1 MYSVVHGGGGRGGFK
16 SFGRSIM
23 PTRIYSIH
31 KFTASTQRNSFV
43 STAYLSL
50 SSAFQLGLCDPLE
63 LHDTIQCMQFSYRLL
78 GHSEKNVKFYFS

>member
-1 MYSVVHGGGGRGGFK
+1 MAVAAEAASNRSDVVLCLPGY
-16 SFGRSIM
+16 ILY
-23 PTRIYSIH
+23 INLL
-31 KFTASTQRNSFV
+31 ASTQRNSFV